1 MLSRRSVIQS
11 MIGAAVCGAPAI
23 LRGASRTPGD
33 KPNLLF
39 LWTDEQRA
47 DTLAAYGNRR
57 FRMPALNRLA
67 SESVVFERCY
77 DTQPICT
84 PARSSVLTGLWPHTN
99 GCLQNNIPLQP
110 DAKTLPELLE
120 DSAYRTGY
128 IGKWHLGD
136 EAFAQHGFQE
146 WHSTEDGYTRYFTP
160 GRDRS
165 ARSAYHR
172 FLAELGYSPD
182 AKDNKFS
189 RRFAVRRPVEHCKPA
204 FMAGEAA
211 RFVLEHRRQPWLLHV
226 NFLEPHM
233 PFFGPYNDLHSA
245 GEAPIPENYP
255 GAPVDREPEYY
266 RQRRRGFY
274 DNGFGGHDLKSRP
287 GWQRLNRN
295 YAGLC
300 SQVDQAAG
308 RILWALET
316 SGQAENTIV
325 IFTSD
330 HGEMMGSHGLIG
342 KNVMYEEAVRV
353 PMLLRAPFRRHA
365 HFKFARPVSHIGL
378 VPMLLELMGRPVPDE
393 LPGESLLRVLE
404 GKNPAQDHVFSEW
417 HSRDEGPDGRA
428 VFSPDG
434 WKLVLYD
441 TDNCL
446 LFNRRRDPLEMHNLY
461 YRRDYRDVA
470 RRLRAKIEAWQKATG
485 DTLRL
490 PAPV

>member
-1 MLSRRSVIQS
+1 MLSRRDAIQS
-11 MIGAAVCGAPAI
+11 LIGAGVSGAPAI

-47 DTLAAYGNRR
+47 DTMAAYGNRR
-57 FRMPALNRLA
+57 FRVPSLNKLA

-77 DTQPICT
+77 DTQPVCT
-84 PARSSVLTGLWPHTN
+84 PARSSVLTGLWPHTS
-99 GCLQNNIPLQP
+99 GCIHNNIALKR
-110 DAKTLPELLE
+110 DTKTLPELL
-120 DSAYRTGY
+120 DDDAYRTGY

-136 EAFAQHGFQE
+136 EVFAQHGFQE
-146 WHSTEDGYTRYFTP
+146 WISIEDIYTRHFSP
-160 GRDRS
+160 GRDQG
-165 ARSAYHR
+165 ARSSFHH
-172 FLAELGYSPD
+172 FLAELGYKPD
-182 AKDNKFS
+182 TDDNKFS
-189 RRFAVRRPVEHCKPA
+189 RQYAVRRPVEHCKPA
-204 FMAGEAA
+204 FMASEAA
-211 RFVLEHRRQPWLLHV
+211 RFLLENRSQPWLLHI

-245 GEAPIPENYP
+245 EEAPIPDNYP
-255 GAPVDREPEYY
+255 GAPIEREPVFY
-266 RQRRRGFY
+266 RGKRRGYY
-274 DNGFGGHDLKSRP
+274 DNGYGGHDLKSRP

-300 SQVDQAAG
+300 SQVDQAVG

-325 IFTSD
+325 VYTSD

-342 KNVMYEEAVRV
+342 KGVMYEESVRV

-365 HFKFARPVSHIGL
+365 HFTFPKPVSHISL
-378 VPMLLELMGRPVPDE
+378 VPTLLELLGRPVPGE
-393 LPGESLLRVLE
+393 LPGESLVGVME
-404 GKNPAQDHVFSEW
+404 GRRPAEDHVFSQW
-417 HSRDEGPDGRA
+417 HSRGDDPNARA

-446 LFNRRRDPLEMHNLY
+446 LFNRRDDPLEMHNLY
-461 YRRDYRDVA
+461 YRSEYRDVI
-470 RRLRAKIEAWQKATG
+470 RGLRAKIEAWQREVG
-485 DTLRL
+485 DSF
-490 PAPV
+490 